1 MKRGLNQENSLP
13 DPEFGGESSES
24 ARAIHYVVQK
34 DTLMTYVSALTAQAD
49 PGIVSGSTT
58 ERKQM
63 STKTSFK
70 RIALVAVTALGAGV
84 LSVAPASAALSTT
97 VAVVTNTSGTVYGTV
112 GTAATAQLQLAT
124 TTAEAAGTAGDSFT
138 LVPTIASQ
146 PVGGGLTVG
155 APASGTVGL
164 TSPAVTGNMA
174 ATATV
179 NKWTSTV
186 SAGIQTL
193 AFSTGTIPAQ
203 AAADVSTLSLT
214 ATVAGTYTVTVT
226 PTGTLASPNTKTPVT
241 VTFNIA
247 GLAYSLGDGAAVSP
261 AIAGNGIAGPANT
274 VTVNATT
281 NGANNRAL
289 VTVSGAGAT
298 INSNAGAAVAAGVTS
313 TIVAAGTNAAIIINT
328 PTVGTVTVSQFYE
341 SGNGTGIYAATAS
354 KTATIT
360 VGAAAVNGTLSV
372 ANSKSIMDA
381 TIGADNEAW
390 STITADETGSFSA
403 NDATASNNPSLEVA
417 VIKVTL
423 NDTLNNPMPNA
434 TTVSAKVSGPGI
446 LAIGANTTQPSAAVG
461 RDVSIATAAGNGVA
475 FVSVYR
481 DGTAGVSTITISVGT
496 TVVATETVTFYG
508 AVASLKA
515 TVKKNVAS
523 GTTAT
528 GALDVIAYD
537 AANVVVPSVGITV
550 TSGTTATIA
559 NFTETTSTASEAK
572 AGTAVVDV
580 TAVAS
585 KFGAV
590 VLTIKDT
597 ATGLVSTTA
606 TVNVGSAIVSTLT
619 AAFDKTS
626 YTPGELV
633 TLTLTGKDSNGAA
646 VGDAASEASSFT
658 ITTNAVTS
666 TALTTDAAF
675 VLGVQKIT
683 FYAPA
688 FSGPLLASIKLTAS
702 KTIWVDTIEGTT
714 VTATSAVASSTDI
727 SALTT
732 LVNSLIAKINALNK
746 LVIKIQK
753 KVKA

>member
-1 MKRGLNQENSLP
+1 
-13 DPEFGGESSES
+13 
-24 ARAIHYVVQK
+24 
-34 DTLMTYVSALTAQAD
+34 
-49 PGIVSGSTT
+49 
-58 ERKQM
+58 
-63 STKTSFK
+63 
-70 RIALVAVTALGAGV
+70 
-84 LSVAPASAALSTT
+84 
-97 VAVVTNTSGTVYGTV
+97 
-112 GTAATAQLQLAT
+112 
-124 TTAEAAGTAGDSFT
+124 
-138 LVPTIASQ
+138 
-146 PVGGGLTVG
+146 
-155 APASGTVGL
+155 
-164 TSPAVTGNMA
+164 
-174 ATATV
+174 
-179 NKWTSTV
+179 
-186 SAGIQTL
+186 
-193 AFSTGTIPAQ
+193 
-203 AAADVSTLSLT
+203 
-214 ATVAGTYTVTVT
+214 
-226 PTGTLASPNTKTPVT
+226 
-241 VTFNIA
+241 
-247 GLAYSLGDGAAVSP
+247 
-261 AIAGNGIAGPANT
+261 
-274 VTVNATT
+274 
-281 NGANNRAL
+281 
-289 VTVSGAGAT
+289 
-298 INSNAGAAVAAGVTS
+298 
-313 TIVAAGTNAAIIINT
+313 
-328 PTVGTVTVSQFYE
+328 
-341 SGNGTGIYAATAS
+341 
-354 KTATIT
+354 
-360 VGAAAVNGTLSV
+360 
-372 ANSKSIMDA
+372 MDA

-461 RDVSIATAAGNGVA
+461 RDVSIATAGGNGVA

-508 AVASLKA
+508 PVASFKA

-559 NFTETTSTASEAK
+559 NFTETTSSASEAK

-666 TALTTDAAF
+666 TTLTTDAAF

-714 VTATSAVASSTDI
+714 VTASSVVAPSTDI